1 VAPARRAPAGAP
13 TPQLAIARRRRLGW
27 FALVAPLA
35 ITPPAEAEVHGSFG
49 AGPALLLTGR
59 GGDATRWSVAGELT
73 GSGRLG
79 GGLALSGVGGRG
91 EHGVVTARL
100 SAQVAAAP
108 PKLWLRLH
116 GEAGV
121 ALAARDPVVGGGA
134 TATLRL
140 WHTFALIVDGNAHLV
155 VRDVEATRLT
165 VSVAALLGAAW

>member
-1 VAPARRAPAGAP
+1 VANGRRAPAPPTALAP
-13 TPQLAIARRRRLGW
+13 LRRL
-27 FALVAPLA
+27 ALVALVALLA
-35 ITPPAEAEVHGSFG
+35 TARPAGAEVHGSLG
-49 AGPALLLTGR
+49 AGQALLLTGR

-73 GSGRLG
+73 GGGRLG

-91 EHGVVTARL
+91 EHGVATARL

-121 ALAARDPVVGGGA
+121 ALAARDPVLGGGA

-140 WHTFALIVDGNAHLV
+140 WRALALIVDGNAHLV

-165 VSVAALLGAAW
+165 ISVAALLGAAW